1 MSNAHGVKA
10 QPSGTDEVCTA
21 ENLTLQYGDHLAI
34 SSSNFT
40 IPRGKI
46 TAIIGPNGSGKSTI
60 LNAIAG
66 LIEPTSGTIRTFNLP
81 PAEARRNVSYVLQ
94 YTGITTGT
102 PMTVEETVAMGRY
115 PGLGLFRRMS
125 TIDRERVQE
134 AMSDLSIQ
142 DLAKRQISELSGGQ
156 RQRVFVA
163 QGLAQ
168 EHDLLLLD
176 EPLTGLDLVSAQSI
190 DHIIH
195 AEPQRGCSVVL
206 TTHDLEEAK
215 AADHVLLVNKCVIAC
230 GSPADVLTMEHLT
243 VAYGLGALH
252 ERDADA
258 IHLPT
263 DHHHAEGS

>member
-1 MSNAHGVKA
+1 
-10 QPSGTDEVCTA
+10 
-21 ENLTLQYGDHLAI
+21 
-34 SSSNFT
+34 
-40 IPRGKI
+40 
-46 TAIIGPNGSGKSTI
+46 
-60 LNAIAG
+60 
-66 LIEPTSGTIRTFNLP
+66 
-81 PAEARRNVSYVLQ
+81 
-94 YTGITTGT
+94 
-102 PMTVEETVAMGRY
+102 MTVEETVAMGRY
-115 PGLGLFRRMS
+115 PNIGLFGRMRD
-125 TIDRERVQE
+125 IDRRRVRE
-134 AMSDLSIQ
+134 AMQELAIL
-142 DLAKRQISELSGGQ
+142 DLAKRQLSELSGGQ

-215 AADHVLLVNKCVIAC
+215 AADHVLLVNKRVVAY
-230 GSPADVLTMEHLT
+230 GTPADVLTMENLT

-252 ERDADA
+252 ERDVDA

-263 DHHHAEGS
+263 DHHHGEA